1 MDIQLELPLLGGLG
15 GGLDGLSPELGRG
28 LEGVMEGSMEGGM
41 GEGLGGGLG
50 EGFGEGGQRRTCVIS
65 IESKAVKTGSVS
77 PKEIEKFERDFAEL
91 GSDGVSV
98 YCVLCTVYYSSIVC
112 VREREGDKREAC
124 PGM

>member
-15 GGLDGLSPELGRG
+15 GGLDGLSPGLLERG
-28 LEGVMEGSMEGGM
+28 LEGGMEGGM
-41 GEGLGGGLG
+41 GDGLGGGG
-50 EGFGEGGQRRTCVIS
+50 RRRTCVIS

-98 YCVLCTVYYSSIVC
+98 RSYLSVLELV
-112 VREREGDKREAC
+112 
-124 PGM
+124 